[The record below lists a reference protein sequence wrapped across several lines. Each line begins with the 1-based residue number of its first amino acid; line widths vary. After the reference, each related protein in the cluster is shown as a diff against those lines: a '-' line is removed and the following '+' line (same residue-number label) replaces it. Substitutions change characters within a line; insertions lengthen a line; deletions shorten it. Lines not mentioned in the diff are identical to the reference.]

1 MTLTWQEGFDFQLIT
16 KSYFKKPNLSG
27 AVILYHVYC
36 SFISHVVK
44 LTCHEMR
51 HTRNLRKKNLILTV
65 YKKHSLSLDKLHI
78 YCILQPSFK
87 ILHILNSSFDLWSTI
102 LSGNHQAATRG
113 TEEHRRGGKSLHVF
127 HRLAQYNSE
136 KLHGVN
142 GYLWTSGPGRN
153 GEKDEKARGIDPF
166 TKIYT
171 VFTLGSA
178 QYVKVSQSQCS
189 ASISQWG
196 IWINGAMLRFIHVP
210 EQVAVNQHTV
220 ITRVKWWVS
229 KTPVHGGEVA
239 HKPIWVQYP
248 SQQKM
253 SRLNLVFCQ
262 ATYGICL

>member
-1 MTLTWQEGFDFQLIT
+1 MW
-16 KSYFKKPNLSG
+16 LSWH
-27 AVILYHVYC
+27 A
-36 SFISHVVK
+36 
-44 LTCHEMR
+44 MR
-51 HTRNLRKKNLILTV
+51 WHTQGIWGKKNLILTV
-65 YKKHSLSLDKLHI
+65 YKKHPLSLDKLHI
-78 YCILQPSFK
+78 YCIFQPSFK
-87 ILHILNSSFDLWSTI
+87 ILYWTPLLTFDPLFF
-102 LSGNHQAATRG
+102 SGHHQAATRG
-113 TEEHRRGGKSLHVF
+113 TEEHRRGGKSLHVI

-142 GYLWTSGPGRN
+142 GYLRTSGPGRN
-153 GEKDEKARGIDPF
+153 GEEDEKTRGIDLF
-166 TKIYT
+166 TKTYT

-210 EQVAVNQHTV
+210 EQVAVNQHTI

-229 KTPVHGGEVA
+229 KTPVHGGEVE

-248 SQQKM
+248 SQQKI